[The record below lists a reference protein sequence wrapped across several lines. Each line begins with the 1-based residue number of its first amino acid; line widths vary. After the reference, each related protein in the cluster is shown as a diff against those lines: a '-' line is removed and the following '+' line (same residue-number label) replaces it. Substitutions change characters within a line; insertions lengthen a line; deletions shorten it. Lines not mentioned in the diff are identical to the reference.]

1 MTAATIALFWALAA
15 WALVGRDG
23 RRLVCGFFASLPF
36 MSFAVVPVDFL
47 GGLSL
52 TPAPVLGTL
61 LVLRTALAGRG
72 ARVMLTD
79 ALLPRRML
87 LLTLFWAVAVV
98 ITLFMPAI
106 LAGRVLVI
114 PVRAAWMGP
123 VPLFPSAQNLSQL
136 GYLTVSV
143 LLALA
148 FAVILREPEG
158 RRRAFGALCLG
169 GWVAVATGLL
179 DYASLRLPLE
189 AVLAPFRTASYA
201 LLVSDQALGGKRVV
215 GLMPEA
221 SSFGLLCLGFL
232 SLLCFLRRG
241 LDGERRAGLPVL
253 LGLLAVCVWL
263 STSSAAYVGLAL
275 LGIVLAVDWVWR
287 AAGLRR
293 GAPGRHGLAGEAWV
307 AGGALAAV
315 MLVLVVFPA
324 GPERLVAGFDAMVL
338 QKPGSSSYLGA
349 QPVDGDLLAGAPR
362 LGGARGRGG
371 LDPRLEL
378 DRGGGGRHGAAR
390 RGALPRVRGADAGAA
405 GAAGRRRGRAAARRV
420 ALGVA
425 AAFRRRPDDRLGGG
439 LRAVPRLPLR
449 ARGGGLRARAGGGAR
464 GCPGRG
470 GARRGIAARPG
481 GAP

>member
-338 QKPGSSSYLGA
+338 QKPGSSSYLERSQWTA
-349 QPVDGDLLAGAPR
+349 TSWRALLASGELGVGVGSTRASSSIVAVAAGTGLLGAALYLGFVAQTLARRARPGDAEGALL
-362 LGGARGRGG
+362 LGGLRW
-371 LDPRLEL
+371 
-378 DRGGGGRHGAAR
+378 
-390 RGALPRVRGADAGAA
+390 ALLPPFAVDLMIGSGADFGPFLAFLFG
-405 GAAGRRRGRAAARRV
+405 
-420 ALGVA
+420 LGVA
-425 AAFRRRPDDRLGGG
+425 ACAPEPAAEPEDVPDE
-439 LRAVPRLPLR
+439 AEP
-449 ARGGGLRARAGGGAR
+449 AAG
-464 GCPGRG
+464 
-470 GARRGIAARPG
+470 
-481 GAP
+481 

>member
-123 VPLFPSAQNLSQL
+123 VPLIPSAQNLSQL

-169 GWVAVATGLL
+169 GWVAVATGLM

-293 GAPGRHGLAGEAWV
+293 GAPGRHGLAAEAWV

-338 QKPGSSSYLGA
+338 QKPSSSSYLERSQWTA
-349 QPVDGDLLAGAPR
+349 TSWRALLASWGLGVGVGSTRASSSIVAVAAGTGLLGAALYLAFVAQTLARRARPGDAEGALL
-362 LGGARGRGG
+362 LGGLRW
-371 LDPRLEL
+371 
-378 DRGGGGRHGAAR
+378 
-390 RGALPRVRGADAGAA
+390 ALLPPFAVDLMIGSGADFGPFLAFLFG
-405 GAAGRRRGRAAARRV
+405 
-420 ALGVA
+420 LGVA
-425 AAFRRRPDDRLGGG
+425 ACAPEPAAEPEDVPDE
-439 LRAVPRLPLR
+439 AEP
-449 ARGGGLRARAGGGAR
+449 AAG
-464 GCPGRG
+464 
-470 GARRGIAARPG
+470 
-481 GAP
+481 